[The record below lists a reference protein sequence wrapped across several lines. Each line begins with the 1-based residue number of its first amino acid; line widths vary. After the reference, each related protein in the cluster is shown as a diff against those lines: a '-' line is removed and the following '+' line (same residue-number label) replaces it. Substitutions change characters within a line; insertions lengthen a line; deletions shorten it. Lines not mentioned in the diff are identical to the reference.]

1 MAKIDRLGWVA
12 GIRFVSYG
20 LRIGIRAND
29 PEVID
34 RLPDLLPPYT
44 KPARGPRVQHLYSL
58 VVGRNSRGSKI
69 RRFNL
74 LYADAARVARSMELT
89 EVLTALE
96 SDLQLYVAD
105 RARRRLFVHAGVVG
119 WRGRAIVIP
128 GRSFSGKSM
137 LVAALVRAGAT
148 YYSDEYAVFDA
159 QGRVH
164 PYPRPLALRHEP
176 EGRASKFQPE
186 DVGGP
191 PGVKPLPVG
200 LVVVTSYRQGARWRP
215 RRLSPGRAVM
225 ALLAHTVSARRQ
237 PKRSLATLR
246 EVVPQALVLKG
257 VRGEAKEM
265 VDSLLSRASERLSNV
280 SVDNDPARVVAY
292 NG

>member
-1 MAKIDRLGWVA
+1 MKKIDRLGWVA

-34 RLPDLLPPYT
+34 RLPDLLPLHT

-58 VVGRNSRGSKI
+58 IVGRNPRRSSI

-89 EVLTALE
+89 DVLTALE

-128 GRSFSGKSM
+128 GRSFSGKST

-176 EGRASKFQPE
+176 EGRARKLQYE
-186 DVGGP
+186 HEGGV
-191 PGVKPLPVG
+191 GVKPLQVG
-200 LVVVTSYRQGARWRP
+200 LVVVTNHRAGAHWRP
-215 RRLSPGRAVM
+215 RPMSQGRAVM

-237 PKRSLATLR
+237 PKRALAILPKVTA
-246 EVVPQALVLKG
+246 QAVVLKG
-257 VRGEAKEM
+257 VRGEAEAM
-265 VDSLLSRASERLSNV
+265 IASLLSKSDEPESTLLAGVGRER
-280 SVDNDPARVVAY
+280 VAAAV
-292 NG
+292 G